1 MMKRKY
7 SALLAVAGAAVMLG
21 GCNIYRPYS
30 RPQMETAGL
39 YRDTVS
45 VTDTLSGD
53 TVNFGNRPW
62 QEVFTDPKLQ
72 SLIEQGLSSN
82 IDLLS
87 AALVVQEYQAQLTAA
102 RLAYVPSFTLAPS
115 GELSWV
121 QHGSLQQTYT
131 LPLSASW
138 EVDLF
143 GKLLNSKRGAKA
155 AWLQSEATLRAVRT
169 QVISG
174 IATGYYTLLMLDRQ
188 LEITEQTIENWSLTV
203 RMMKAM
209 KLAGNVNEAAVVQSE
224 ANYYAVC
231 ASKTDL
237 LRSIRETENA
247 LSLLLGQPGQ
257 HIDRG
262 AWDEQQLPD
271 DFSAGVPV
279 QLLSNRPDVQA
290 AEMALVAATA
300 NTNVARSAFYPQLSI
315 GANGGWTNNLG
326 AMIVNPA
333 QAIFNATG
341 NLVAPLFARGQNRA
355 RLKTAKAQQE
365 EARLAFQKSLL
376 SAGNEVSD
384 ALFQYNSAA
393 EKEAFRKE
401 QIASL
406 ERSVSY
412 SEQLLYLG
420 TSTYLEVIT
429 AQQSLLSAQL
439 SGVQDRFEQMQAVVY
454 LYQALGGGR

>member
-1 MMKRKY
+1 M
-7 SALLAVAGAAVMLG
+7 
-21 GCNIYRPYS
+21 
-30 RPQMETAGL
+30 
-39 YRDTVS
+39 
-45 VTDTLSGD
+45 
-53 TVNFGNRPW
+53 
-62 QEVFTDPKLQ
+62 FTDPKLQ

-121 QHGSLQQTYT
+121 QHGSLQKTYT

-326 AMIVNPA
+326 SMIVNPA

-341 NLVAPLFARGQNRA
+341 SLVAPLFTRGQNRA
-355 RLKTAKAQQE
+355 NLKTAKARQE

-384 ALFQYNSAA
+384 ALFQYSSAA

-412 SEQLLYLG
+412 TEQLLYLG

>member
-121 QHGSLQQTYT
+121 QHGSLQKTYT

-224 ANYYAVC
+224 ANYYAV
-231 ASKTDL
+231 
-237 LRSIRETENA
+237 
-247 LSLLLGQPGQ
+247 
-257 HIDRG
+257 
-262 AWDEQQLPD
+262 
-271 DFSAGVPV
+271 
-279 QLLSNRPDVQA
+279 
-290 AEMALVAATA
+290 
-300 NTNVARSAFYPQLSI
+300 
-315 GANGGWTNNLG
+315 
-326 AMIVNPA
+326 
-333 QAIFNATG
+333 
-341 NLVAPLFARGQNRA
+341 
-355 RLKTAKAQQE
+355 
-365 EARLAFQKSLL
+365 
-376 SAGNEVSD
+376 
-384 ALFQYNSAA
+384 
-393 EKEAFRKE
+393 
-401 QIASL
+401 
-406 ERSVSY
+406 
-412 SEQLLYLG
+412 
-420 TSTYLEVIT
+420 
-429 AQQSLLSAQL
+429 
-439 SGVQDRFEQMQAVVY
+439 
-454 LYQALGGGR
+454 

>member
-1 MMKRKY
+1 
-7 SALLAVAGAAVMLG
+7 
-21 GCNIYRPYS
+21 
-30 RPQMETAGL
+30 
-39 YRDTVS
+39 
-45 VTDTLSGD
+45 
-53 TVNFGNRPW
+53 
-62 QEVFTDPKLQ
+62 
-72 SLIEQGLSSN
+72 
-82 IDLLS
+82 
-87 AALVVQEYQAQLTAA
+87 
-102 RLAYVPSFTLAPS
+102 
-115 GELSWV
+115 
-121 QHGSLQQTYT
+121 
-131 LPLSASW
+131 
-138 EVDLF
+138 
-143 GKLLNSKRGAKA
+143 
-155 AWLQSEATLRAVRT
+155 
-169 QVISG
+169 
-174 IATGYYTLLMLDRQ
+174 MLDRQ

-247 LSLLLGQPGQ
+247 LSLLQGQPGQ

-429 AQQSLLSAQL
+429 AQQPLLSAQL

>member
-7 SALLAVAGAAVMLG
+7 SALLAVAGAAVMLS

-121 QHGSLQQTYT
+121 QHGSLQKTYT

-237 LRSIRETENA
+237 LRSIRETEN
-247 LSLLLGQPGQ
+247 
-257 HIDRG
+257 
-262 AWDEQQLPD
+262 
-271 DFSAGVPV
+271 
-279 QLLSNRPDVQA
+279 
-290 AEMALVAATA
+290 VAAGTA
-300 NTNVARSAFYPQLSI
+300 RAAYRPGRVGRAAASGRFLGGRSRSAFVEPSRRASCRD
-315 GANGGWTNNLG
+315 GLG
-326 AMIVNPA
+326 
-333 QAIFNATG
+333 
-341 NLVAPLFARGQNRA
+341 RCDGQYERSP
-355 RLKTAKAQQE
+355 
-365 EARLAFQKSLL
+365 FGVL
-376 SAGNEVSD
+376 SA
-384 ALFQYNSAA
+384 
-393 EKEAFRKE
+393 
-401 QIASL
+401 
-406 ERSVSY
+406 
-412 SEQLLYLG
+412 
-420 TSTYLEVIT
+420 T
-429 AQQSLLSAQL
+429 
-439 SGVQDRFEQMQAVVY
+439 VY
-454 LYQALGGGR
+454 RR

>member
-1 MMKRKY
+1 M
-7 SALLAVAGAAVMLG
+7 
-21 GCNIYRPYS
+21 
-30 RPQMETAGL
+30 
-39 YRDTVS
+39 
-45 VTDTLSGD
+45 
-53 TVNFGNRPW
+53 
-62 QEVFTDPKLQ
+62 
-72 SLIEQGLSSN
+72 
-82 IDLLS
+82 
-87 AALVVQEYQAQLTAA
+87 QEYQAQLTAA

-121 QHGSLQQTYT
+121 QHGSLQKTYT

-300 NTNVARSAFYPQLSI
+300 NTNVSPF
-315 GANGGWTNNLG
+315 G
-326 AMIVNPA
+326 V
-333 QAIFNATG
+333 
-341 NLVAPLFARGQNRA
+341 
-355 RLKTAKAQQE
+355 
-365 EARLAFQKSLL
+365 L
-376 SAGNEVSD
+376 SATVH
-384 ALFQYNSAA
+384 
-393 EKEAFRKE
+393 RC
-401 QIASL
+401 
-406 ERSVSY
+406 
-412 SEQLLYLG
+412 
-420 TSTYLEVIT
+420 
-429 AQQSLLSAQL
+429 
-439 SGVQDRFEQMQAVVY
+439 
-454 LYQALGGGR
+454 